1 MGAPVASTAEDTFSV
16 VMAFVAIIFPVLII
30 VMLVIMVW
38 AVVALFRRRRRRKEA
53 RRQEELLARHGPND
67 GRTMD
72 IYGPHR

>member
-1 MGAPVASTAEDTFSV
+1 MASTAEDTFSV

-30 VMLVIMVW
+30 VMLALMVW

-53 RRQEELLARHGPND
+53 RRQEELLSRHGPND

-72 IYGPHR
+72 IYGGHPR